1 MVKDEERTEKM
12 SMKGK
17 KRIYVRDR
25 THRFIKGR
33 AAEKGM
39 PIYKYLDEG
48 TRRKRKRGMS
58 DELEDLFW

>member
-1 MVKDEERTEKM
+1 M